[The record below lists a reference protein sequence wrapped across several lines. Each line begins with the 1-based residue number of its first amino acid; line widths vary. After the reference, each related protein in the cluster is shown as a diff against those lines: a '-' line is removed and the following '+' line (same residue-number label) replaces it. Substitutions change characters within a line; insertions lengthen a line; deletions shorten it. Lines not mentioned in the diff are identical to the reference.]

1 VLYLSRTAKMM
12 ADGQQTSVMQIE
24 QQRLGL
30 MAGQNT
36 RLSQIEQQGRTVI
49 AGNPSC
55 FSPQTA
61 TSQGTNH
68 GLEQLKIIAG
78 QRACHQLEQLKM
90 ATSSRQE
97 TRPGQWR
104 ETGASAVQQTG
115 FEELDH
121 QLQQRK
127 QLASLRSLQFW
138 KSIQRLEMS
147 R

>member
-1 VLYLSRTAKMM
+1 M
-12 ADGQQTSVMQIE
+12 ADGLLTSVMQIE

-30 MAGQNT
+30 MAIQHTHLN
-36 RLSQIEQQGRTVI
+36 QIEQQGRTVI
-49 AGNPSC
+49 AG

-78 QRACHQLEQLKM
+78 QRACHPIEQLKM
-90 ATSSRQE
+90 AASRQE

-127 QLASLRSLQFW
+127 QQLASLRSLQFW

>member
-1 VLYLSRTAKMM
+1 MD
-12 ADGQQTSVMQIE
+12 DGQQTSVKQIE
-24 QQRLGL
+24 HQRLGL
-30 MAGQNT
+30 
-36 RLSQIEQQGRTVI
+36 LSQIEQQGRIVI
-49 AGNPSC
+49 AGSPPG
-55 FSPQTA
+55 FSHQTA
-61 TSQGTNH
+61 TSQGSNH

-78 QRACHQLEQLKM
+78 QRACHPIEQLKM
-90 ATSSRQE
+90 AASSRQD

-127 QLASLRSLQFW
+127 QQLASLRSLQFW

>member
-1 VLYLSRTAKMM
+1 VFYLSRTAKMM

-24 QQRLGL
+24 QRLGL
-30 MAGQNT
+30 
-36 RLSQIEQQGRTVI
+36 LSQIEQQGRIVI
-49 AGNPSC
+49 VGNPPG
-55 FSPQTA
+55 FSPQTP

-78 QRACHQLEQLKM
+78 QQRACHQLEQLKM

-127 QLASLRSLQFW
+127 QQLASLRSLQFW

>member
-1 VLYLSRTAKMM
+1 VFYLSRTAKMM
-12 ADGQQTSVMQIE
+12 TDGQQTSVMQIE
-24 QQRLGL
+24 QQGLGM
-30 MAGQNT
+30 MAIQHT
-36 RLSQIEQQGRTVI
+36 RLNQIEQQGRTVI
-49 AGNPSC
+49 AGFN
-55 FSPQTA
+55 PQTA

-78 QRACHQLEQLKM
+78 QRACHPIEQQLKM
-90 ATSSRQE
+90 AASRQE
-97 TRPGQWR
+97 TRPDQWR

>member
-1 VLYLSRTAKMM
+1 M

-30 MAGQNT
+30 IAGQHT
-36 RLSQIEQQGRTVI
+36 RLNQIEHQGRTVI
-49 AGNPSC
+49 AG
-55 FSPQTA
+55 FSPQTV
-61 TSQGTNH
+61 TSQGSNH

-78 QRACHQLEQLKM
+78 QRACHSIEQLKM

-97 TRPGQWR
+97 THSGQWG
-104 ETGASAVQQTG
+104 ETRASAVQQTG